1 MQITK
6 QVHAIKI
13 PFQVK
18 TDLGVLERFVYS
30 YLIIEKQICLIDSG
44 VVSSENV
51 IFDYMGKIGLKPD
64 DISLLILTHSHPDH
78 IGSVKSIKEK
88 SGCKV
93 AAHSGEK
100 SWIEDIDLQ
109 AKERSVPNFH
119 SLVEGS
125 VNVDEILKDGD
136 ILDLGENLTVKIIH
150 TPGHSEGSISLL
162 MEENGVLITGDVI
175 PIKGDLPIYDDFRA
189 SIQSI
194 EKLREIEGINILLA
208 SWDDPKEGD
217 EAYKVMDEGLNYLK
231 QIHKSVGNIADDNQN
246 LDSLEF
252 CKLVLKD
259 LGIPEMAANPI
270 VARSFQEN
278 LKTLKV
284 RLSYEY

>member
-30 YLIIEKQICLIDSG
+30 YLIIGKQIYLIDSG

-78 IGSVKSIKEK
+78 IGSAKSIKEK

-100 SWIEDIDLQ
+100 SWIEDIKLQ
-109 AKERSVPNFH
+109 AHERPVPNFH

-125 VNVDEILKDGD
+125 VNIDETLKDGD
-136 ILDLGENLTVKIIH
+136 VLNLGKNISLKVIH

-162 MEENGVLITGDVI
+162 IEKNGVLITGDVI
-175 PIKGDLPIYDDFRA
+175 PIKGDLPIYDDFSR

-194 EKLREIEGINILLA
+194 EKLREIKGINILLS
-208 SWDDPKEGD
+208 SWDDPKENN
-217 EAYKVMDEGLNYLK
+217 EAYKVMDEGIAYLK
-231 QIHKSVGNIADDNQN
+231 QIHKSVSNIVDGNQN

-252 CKLVLKD
+252 CRMVLKD

-270 VARSFQEN
+270 VARSFQDN
-278 LKTLKV
+278 LNNL
-284 RLSYEY
+284 